1 MDRSCREKSN
11 KETQALSDTLD
22 QIDLIDIYKKFH
34 PKAAEYT
41 FFSDALGTFSRIDNI
56 LDHKSRLG
64 KFKKIWIILIIFS
77 NHNAMRLEINYSK
90 KKILLK
96 RNTWRLSNMLLNNQW
111 ISEEI
116 KEEIKKHQETNGT
129 KNITIQNLWDAAK
142 AVLRGTFRAIQS
154 YFKKWEK
161 SQVNNLNLH
170 IKQLEREEQT
180 KISTILKKERSHKD
194 QNRNKWYRDKEKN
207 SKDQ

>member
-1 MDRSCREKSN
+1 
-11 KETQALSDTLD
+11 
-22 QIDLIDIYKKFH
+22 
-34 PKAAEYT
+34 
-41 FFSDALGTFSRIDNI
+41 
-56 LDHKSRLG
+56 
-64 KFKKIWIILIIFS
+64 
-77 NHNAMRLEINYSK
+77 
-90 KKILLK
+90 
-96 RNTWRLSNMLLNNQW
+96 MLLNNQW